1 VPVVESLVRTDELII
16 AKQAPDLS
24 FLVPVR
30 RLVGMQR
37 GILGDRPG
45 EFTPPVTARNTMDGM
60 RAVPSADL
68 AAGGGDFVRGG
79 TAPAVGDVGA
89 RIMATLPRSSPAL
102 KMKLSIGLS

>member
-68 AAGGGDFVRGG
+68 AAG
-79 TAPAVGDVGA
+79 
-89 RIMATLPRSSPAL
+89 IIATLPRSSPAL